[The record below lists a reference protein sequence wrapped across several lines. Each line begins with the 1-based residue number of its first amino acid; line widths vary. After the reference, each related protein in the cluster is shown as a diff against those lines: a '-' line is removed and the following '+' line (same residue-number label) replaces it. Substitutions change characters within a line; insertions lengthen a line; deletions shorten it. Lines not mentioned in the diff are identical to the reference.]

1 MCNLPANNKRNIY
14 LSLFIVLIITCTAF
28 IPSLDNSFV
37 NWDDD
42 VYVTENNLI
51 KELSFKKTK
60 EIFSSYCSGN
70 YHPLTILSYSVEN
83 YYFGLNP
90 KVFHVTNLIIHLFNC
105 ALVFWLIYL
114 MTNNLTVCIVTSL
127 FFGIHPMRVETVA
140 WVSDRKDL
148 LLCLFFTGSIIS
160 YIYYSRKKTASFYL
174 LSFLFFLL
182 ALLSK
187 TVGVT
192 LPLVLFLM
200 DYFFNRKFE
209 IKMILE
215 KTPFF
220 CGSFLFGLIAIA
232 ARSSYQGELH
242 ESLIDF
248 TLFEAL
254 PTGMYRLVFYYLLRI
269 PAPVNISSF
278 YPNSFGTDVM
288 PESYL
293 LFSSATIL
301 LSITGL
307 ILFSAKKTKKTV
319 WGSLFFIITLLP
331 VFKVYNLGISADRF
345 SYVPLIGIFYLAGE
359 AFAFL
364 YKKTE
369 TRPFLITA
377 LLIITFLFSAAT
389 WNRCHIWKNSLTLIN
404 HAIKSYPNIPSLH
417 FRRGNIFFINENYK
431 NAITD
436 YNRTIE
442 LSPGHSEAYLYRG
455 LSYGKTGK
463 NSLAVSDFTKALAR
477 DPDKIEAY
485 LYRSFAYYIKKD
497 FNHAWGDIIKAEA
510 LGGQV
515 NPEFIKLLEKHSK
528 RPETSGPKT
537 YPQ

>member
-1 MCNLPANNKRNIY
+1 MYSLPADNKRNIY
-14 LSLFIVLIITCTAF
+14 LSLFIILIITCTAF
-28 IPSLDNSFV
+28 IPSLENSFV
-37 NWDDD
+37 NWDDN
-42 VYVTENNLI
+42 VYVTENSLI
-51 KELSFKKTK
+51 QELSLEKVK

-70 YHPLTILSYSVEN
+70 YHPLTLLSYSIEN

-90 KVFHVTNLIIHLFNC
+90 RVFHVTNLILHLFNC

-114 MTNNLTVCIVTSL
+114 MTRNLTVCLTASL
-127 FFGIHPMRVETVA
+127 LFGIHPMRVETVA

-160 YIYYSRKKTASFYL
+160 YLYYLRKKTASFYL
-174 LSFLFFLL
+174 LSFLLFLL

-187 TVGVT
+187 TVAVT

-200 DYFFNRKFE
+200 DYFLNRKFE
-209 IKMILE
+209 IKMMLE
-215 KTPFF
+215 KIPFLF
-220 CGSFLFGLIAIA
+220 GSFLFGLIAIA
-232 ARSSYQGELH
+232 ARSAYQGELH
-242 ESLIDF
+242 ENLIDF
-248 TLFEAL
+248 TFFEAL
-254 PTGMYRLVFYYLLRI
+254 LTGMYRLVFYYFLRI

-288 PESYL
+288 PENYL

-307 ILFSAKKTKKTV
+307 ILFSAKKTKKIV
-319 WGSLFFIITLLP
+319 WGGLFFIITLLP

-377 LLIITFLFSAAT
+377 FLIITFLFSAAT
-389 WNRCHIWKNSLTLIN
+389 WNRCHIWKDGLSLIN
-404 HAIKSYPNIPSLH
+404 SAIKSYPRIPALH
-417 FRRGNIFFINENYK
+417 FRRGNIFFINKNYK
-431 NAITD
+431 KAIAD

-442 LSPGHSEAYLYRG
+442 LSPGHTEAYFYRG
-455 LSYGKTGK
+455 ISYGNTG
-463 NSLAVSDFTKALAR
+463 NHSLAVSDFTTVL
-477 DPDKIEAY
+477 DTTPDKIEAY

-497 FNHAWGDIIKAEA
+497 FNNAWGDIIKAEA

-515 NPEFIKLLEKHSK
+515 NSEFIKLLEKHSK
-528 RPETSGPKT
+528 RP
-537 YPQ
+537 